1 MPALEH
7 SRVAGAG
14 LWCSRDDAVMKR
26 STAMSRLGDIADGL
40 DRAAQWSGVTV
51 VGGYVFG
58 ALLEPAAEIERVELA
73 LVVAEP
79 PAVVP
84 WMARP
89 ARLEALAELLR
100 LPKLPVSW
108 SWRPAVWPVWN
119 HTISRAVR
127 FWSSDGG
134 RDQRAFDKLASGRL
148 EGVVVAMHADSGELA
163 AQLLVERDAARDHL
177 ARVTALFYD
186 CDWRR
191 ECRGGDYPESH
202 LWLAAAAYLEL
213 DDAVGH
219 HDH

>member
-7 SRVAGAG
+7 LRVAGAG
-14 LWCSRDDAVMKR
+14 LWSSWDDAVMKR
-26 STAMSRLGDIADGL
+26 STVMSRLCDVADGL

-58 ALLEPAAEIERVELA
+58 SLLEPAAEIERLELA
-73 LVVAEP
+73 LVVAESP
-79 PAVVP
+79 EVVP

-108 SWRPAVWPVWN
+108 WWRPVAWPVWN

-134 RDQRAFDKLASGRL
+134 RDQRAFDGLASGRL
-148 EGVVVAMHADSGELA
+148 EGVVVEVPAGSGEFA
-163 AQLLVERDAARDHL
+163 AQLLVERDAAREHL
-177 ARVTALFYD
+177 ARVTGLFYD
-186 CDWRR
+186 REWRR

-202 LWLAAAAYLEL
+202 LWSAAAAYLEL

-219 HDH
+219 PDH